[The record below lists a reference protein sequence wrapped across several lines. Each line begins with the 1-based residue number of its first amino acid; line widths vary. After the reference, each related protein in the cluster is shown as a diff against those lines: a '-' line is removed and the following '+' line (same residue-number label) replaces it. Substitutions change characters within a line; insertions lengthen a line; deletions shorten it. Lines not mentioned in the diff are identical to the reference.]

1 MNRWATGAESALP
14 KTYSRQFNE
23 CAKGRRTSIAIAI
36 SMALMGQAWADE
48 NPALPAASAQDNA
61 AQARVDFD
69 LPRGDLG
76 QALVALGAAAGLRL
90 VFDPQ
95 KLQGLSAPAV
105 RGVMTSCAR
114 ARPLAS
120 VCAAA

>member
-1 MNRWATGAESALP
+1 
-14 KTYSRQFNE
+14 
-23 CAKGRRTSIAIAI
+23 
-36 SMALMGQAWADE
+36 MALMGQAWADE

-95 KLQGLSAPAV
+95 SCKVCPLRPY
-105 RGVMTSCAR
+105 GV
-114 ARPLAS
+114 
-120 VCAAA
+120 